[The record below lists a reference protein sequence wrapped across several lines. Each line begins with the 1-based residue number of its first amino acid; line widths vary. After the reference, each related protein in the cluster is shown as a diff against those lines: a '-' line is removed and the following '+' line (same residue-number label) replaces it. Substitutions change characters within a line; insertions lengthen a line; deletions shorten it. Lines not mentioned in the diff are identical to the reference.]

1 MNEDRVAGA
10 VRDWVG
16 KAEHGLGDTVGS
28 DTLKSDGL
36 VDQTV
41 GAIQH
46 GYGVVKD
53 AVAGTIDNAPGAV
66 AVALDRGRKL
76 GRKGDDAV
84 RERLGDNGSLYL
96 LTGVVAVFAMGAF
109 ALARSSPTK
118 LAAKRRGTKSDN

>member
-1 MNEDRVAGA
+1 MNEDRMAGA
-10 VRDWVG
+10 ARDWFG

-36 VDQTV
+36 VDQTA

-53 AVAGTIDNAPGAV
+53 AVAGTIDNVPGAV

-84 RERLGDNGSLYL
+84 RERLGDNGQLYL
-96 LTGVVAVFAMGAF
+96 LAGVAAVFAIGAF
-109 ALARSSPTK
+109 ALARSSPAK
-118 LAAKRRGTKSDN
+118 PSAKRRGAKLDN